1 MTPVDA
7 IIARLLGL
15 HPKKIDLSLE
25 RLLRLLE
32 RLDHPEQKLPAVI
45 HVAGTNG
52 KGSTIAFLRAALEAA
67 GRRVHAYTS
76 PHLVRVNERFRL
88 GRADGGILVS
98 DEELADVLTEC
109 EGANAGAPIT
119 VFEMMTA
126 AGLLLFSRHPAEVL
140 LLEVGL
146 GGRLDA
152 TNVVERPCATVIT
165 SISRDHTE
173 YLGDSLVKIAAEKA
187 GILKPAVPVIVA
199 PQSDEARG
207 VLERQATRL
216 GAPLIMAGT
225 HWAVS
230 PEHGRLVYQ
239 DEAGLLD
246 LPAPRLYGRHQFDNA
261 GTAIATLRSLEGLQL
276 PLSAFET
283 SLTTA
288 QWPARLQRVTQGRLL
303 GLVPED
309 SELWVDGAHNPDAGR
324 AIAAA
329 LADLEERVPRPLVL
343 VVGML
348 ATKDCDGFLR
358 NFSGLTR
365 RVIGVPIHQERTLP
379 PAAIAAAAQRVGIPA
394 DFAASLETALA
405 AIATLDVAP
414 GPRIMVTGSL
424 YLAGELLAANQTPP
438 I

>member
-15 HPKKIDLSLE
+15 HPKKIDLSLDRLM
-25 RLLRLLE
+25 RLLD
-32 RLDHPEQKLPAVI
+32 RLDHPEHRLPPVI

-52 KGSTIAFLRAALEAA
+52 KGSTIAFLGAALEAT

-88 GRADGGILVS
+88 GRRGGGTLVA
-98 DEELADVLTEC
+98 DEELADVLAEC
-109 EGANAGAPIT
+109 ERANAGAPIT
-119 VFEMMTA
+119 VFEMTTA
-126 AGLLLFSRHPAEVL
+126 AGLLLFSRHPADVL

-187 GILKPAVPVIVA
+187 GILKPDVPAIVA

-207 VLERQATRL
+207 VIERQATRL

-225 HWAVS
+225 HWAAT

-239 DEAGLLD
+239 DDAGLLD

-261 GTAIATLRSLEGLQL
+261 GAAIATLRSLEGLQL
-276 PLSAFET
+276 PVSAFEAAL
-283 SLTTA
+283 STA
-288 QWPARLQRVTQGRLL
+288 QWPARMQRLTHGRLL
-303 GLVPED
+303 GLIPEH

-329 LADLEERVPRPLVL
+329 LADLEERVARPLVL
-343 VVGML
+343 LVGML

-358 NFSGLTR
+358 NFAGLAR

-379 PAAIAAAAQRVGIPA
+379 PAAIAAAAERAGIPA
-394 DFAASLETALA
+394 DFSASLEAALA
-405 AIATLDVAP
+405 AIAALDVAP
-414 GPRIMVTGSL
+414 GPRILVTGSL

-438 I
+438 T

>member
-1 MTPVDA
+1 
-7 IIARLLGL
+7 
-15 HPKKIDLSLE
+15 
-25 RLLRLLE
+25 
-32 RLDHPEQKLPAVI
+32 
-45 HVAGTNG
+45 
-52 KGSTIAFLRAALEAA
+52 
-67 GRRVHAYTS
+67 
-76 PHLVRVNERFRL
+76 
-88 GRADGGILVS
+88 
-98 DEELADVLTEC
+98 
-109 EGANAGAPIT
+109 
-119 VFEMMTA
+119 
-126 AGLLLFSRHPAEVL
+126 
-140 LLEVGL
+140 
-146 GGRLDA
+146 
-152 TNVVERPCATVIT
+152 
-165 SISRDHTE
+165 
-173 YLGDSLVKIAAEKA
+173 
-187 GILKPAVPVIVA
+187 VPVIVA